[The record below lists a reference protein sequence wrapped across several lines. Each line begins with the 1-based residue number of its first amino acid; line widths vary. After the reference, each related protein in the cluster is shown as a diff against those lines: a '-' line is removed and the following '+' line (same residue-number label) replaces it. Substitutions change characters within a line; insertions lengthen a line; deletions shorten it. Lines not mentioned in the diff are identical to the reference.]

1 MENSGKIFIL
11 LLQTLYRIGMAK
23 FIGEYNAKLD
33 DKGRLV
39 FPSALKALTDPG
51 IPLRFVVKKDL
62 FSPCLE
68 MYSYEEW
75 EKQSEAVK
83 ARLNPSLNREHAV
96 LWRAYM
102 SNRAVVEP
110 EEKTGRIL
118 IPRHLLNMIGV
129 NKEVIFA
136 GADFKIELW
145 PKEAYQVSLISNDDY
160 VSLAEKILS

>member
-1 MENSGKIFIL
+1 
-11 LLQTLYRIGMAK
+11 MAK

-39 FPSALKALTDPG
+39 FPSALKALADPER
-51 IPLRFVVKKDL
+51 PLRFVVKKDL

-83 ARLNPSLNREHAV
+83 ARLNPSFNREHAV

-110 EEKTGRIL
+110 DEKTGRIL

-129 NKEVIFA
+129 NKEVVFA

-145 PKEAYQVSLISNDDY
+145 PKESYHVSLISNDDY

>member
-1 MENSGKIFIL
+1 MEYSGKVFIFL
-11 LLQTLYRIGMAK
+11 HLTFNHTYVAK

-39 FPSALKALTDPG
+39 FPSALKALADTD

-68 MYSYEEW
+68 MYSYDEW

-83 ARLNPSLNREHAV
+83 ARLNPSFNREHAV

-110 EEKTGRIL
+110 DEKTGRIL
-118 IPRHLLNMIGV
+118 IPKYLLNMIGV

-145 PKEAYQVSLISNDDY
+145 PKESYHASLISEDDY

>member
-11 LLQTLYRIGMAK
+11 LFVRIIPPDMAK
-23 FIGEYNAKLD
+23 FIGEYNAK
-33 DKGRLV
+33 
-39 FPSALKALTDPG
+39 
-51 IPLRFVVKKDL
+51 
-62 FSPCLE
+62 LE

-83 ARLNPSLNREHAV
+83 ARLNPSFNREHAV

-110 EEKTGRIL
+110 DEKTGRIL

-129 NKEVIFA
+129 NKEVVFA

-145 PKEAYQVSLISNDDY
+145 PKESYHVSLISNDDY

>member
-51 IPLRFVVKKDL
+51 IPLRFDVKKDL
-62 FSPCLE
+62 FRPCLE
-68 MYSYEEW
+68 TYTYEEW
-75 EKQSEAVK
+75 EKQTEAVN
-83 ARLNPSLNREHAV
+83 ARLKPSFNSEHAV

-110 EEKTGRIL
+110 DEKTGRIL